1 MISFV
6 LTLKRMISG
15 LLHAFREKSFRTLF
29 ALTLIILLS
38 GTMFYHE
45 AERFSYID
53 ALFFSVMTLTT
64 VGSAELAPH
73 TVFGKIF
80 TILYA
85 FAGIGIIFGVIY
97 YVGKGIHFSSS
108 KPKMRS
114 AGPDGEDSAEE
125 EGSKGRRKDS

>member
-29 ALTLIILLS
+29 VLTLIILLS

-73 TVFGKIF
+73 TAFGKIF
-80 TILYA
+80 TIIYT
-85 FAGIGIIFGVIY
+85 FAGIGVIFGVVY

-108 KPKMRS
+108 KPKMRRS
-114 AGPDGEDSAEE
+114 AGSDGGDSAEE
-125 EGSKGRRKDS
+125 QEESR